1 MNATRI
7 RGRLCVLAIGVLAV
21 QACADNANSA
31 GPLVSVLETGAAL
44 QPTAVVRS
52 TVSPSVVLL
61 DNRSRPVSGAQVT
74 FEVTAGGGT
83 IATPVVVTDGSGRA
97 AASWL
102 LSATAGTN
110 RAVARATGEAAVTFT
125 VTGEADAAAEMK
137 AHASVPEIA
146 AASSPVPTAPSVR
159 VTDQYGNAV
168 AGVQVD
174 FAVVQGGG
182 SVAGGAQQTGAD
194 GVATAGSWTTGAAQV
209 ENVLTASAAGLAPV
223 RFSTRAVAIS
233 EDGLAISKLAGDE
246 TTCPVN
252 TTGCRFAVRVMKASG
267 GAAAGEAVL
276 WRGPGGVT
284 ATSVTNANGLATS
297 PNIGS
302 NSATG
307 SYTQS
312 AQLLGSG
319 TEVVFNYRLVPNGTF
334 NIDLRFVSDASPAV
348 RTAFEQARVRW
359 QQVITGKLPDFS
371 LTGSNQVQANACG
384 IDHPAINEVV
394 DDLLILVEIVPI
406 DGPGKILGSAG
417 PCMIRGSSN
426 LPILGVIKLDSDDLE
441 LMESNGTLR
450 DVILHEIGHVLGL
463 GTLWSR
469 FSLVQ
474 GAGSSDPYYTG
485 VRAQPGFVLGGG
497 SILNGIPLENSGGA
511 GTRDSHW
518 RESTLANELM
528 TGFINRGGNPL
539 SSITVGSL
547 MDMGYQVNFGA
558 ADGYALPGMF
568 GTHARDAAAI
578 ELHEVPLPAP
588 RRVW

>member
-1 MNATRI
+1 
-7 RGRLCVLAIGVLAV
+7 V
-21 QACADNANSA
+21 QACSDNANSA
-31 GPLVSVLETGAAL
+31 APLASVLETGAAL

-52 TVSPSVVLL
+52 TVSPSVVLV
-61 DNRSRPVSGAQVT
+61 DTRNRPVSGAQVT

-83 IATPVVVTDGSGRA
+83 IATPVVVTDASGRA
-97 AASWL
+97 AANWT
-102 LSATAGTN
+102 LSAVAGTN
-110 RAVARATGEAAVTFT
+110 RAVARAPGEAAVTFT

-137 AHASVPEIA
+137 AYTAVPEIA
-146 AASSPVPTAPSVR
+146 AVSSAVPTAPAVR
-159 VTDQYGNAV
+159 VSDQYGNAV

-174 FAVVQGGG
+174 FTVVQGGG
-182 SVAGGAQQTGAD
+182 SVAGGTQQTSAD
-194 GVATAGSWTTGAAQV
+194 GVATAGGWTMGAAQV
-209 ENVLTASAAGLAPV
+209 ENVLLANAAGLAPV
-223 RFSTRAVAIS
+223 RFSTRAVAVT
-233 EDGLAISKLAGDE
+233 EDGLQISKLAGDD

-252 TTGCRFAVRVMKASG
+252 TTGCRFAVRVGKASG

-284 ATSVTNANGLATS
+284 STSVTNANGLATS
-297 PNIGS
+297 PNIG
-302 NSATG
+302 NNIAMG

-319 TEVVFNYRLVPNGTF
+319 AEVVFNYRLVPNGGF
-334 NIDLRFVSDASPAV
+334 NMEIRFVSDASPAI
-348 RTAFEQARVRW
+348 RTAFEQARARW

-384 IDHPAINEVV
+384 IDHPVINEVV
-394 DDLLILVEIVPI
+394 DDLLILVQIVPI

-417 PCMIRGSSN
+417 PCMVRGSSN

-441 LMESNGTLR
+441 LMETNGTLR

-497 SILNGIPLENSGGA
+497 SVVNGVPLENSGGA

-518 RESTLANELM
+518 RETTFANELM

-568 GTHARDAAAI
+568 GTHARDAAPL